1 MYEQLIK
8 INLDKH
14 TIEKKKG
21 GTLYI
26 LCLNCNDRP
35 GIVAAVANALCN
47 SNCNIEESSQFYDPY
62 SNQFFMRVMFSP
74 LNEGAQET
82 FRIMFGAVAGEFDMS
97 WNMRQMDEPVK
108 MLVLVSK
115 DDHCLNDIIYRWRTN
130 QLNIEIVGVV
140 SNHEVNRGLSEHFG
154 LNFYYVPTKGIDK
167 DTIDEQ
173 HFRII
178 EETDTELIVLARYM
192 QILSENMCQRYA
204 GRVINIHHSFLPGF
218 KGAKPYHQ
226 AYERG
231 VKLIGATAHFVT
243 SDLDEG
249 PIIEQDVMRI
259 DHRDFPK
266 KLQIRGQDTE
276 ARVLSRAIEMYTER
290 RIFLHGSRTVIL

>member
-1 MYEQLIK
+1 M
-8 INLDKH
+8 
-14 TIEKKKG
+14 
-21 GTLYI
+21 YI

-35 GIVAAVANALCN
+35 GIVAAVANTLCD

-62 SNQFFMRVMFSP
+62 SNQFFMRVMFSAVT
-74 LNEGAQET
+74 EGAQEK
-82 FRIMFGAVAGEFDMS
+82 FRAIFEAVAKEFGMN
-97 WNMRQMDEPVK
+97 WYMREMDEPVK
-108 MLVLVSK
+108 TLVLVSK
-115 DDHCLNDIIYRWRTN
+115 DDHCLNDIIYRWRTKH
-130 QLNIEIVGVV
+130 LNIEIVGIV
-140 SNHEVNRGLSEHFG
+140 SNHEVTRALSEYFG
-154 LNFYYVPTKGIDK
+154 LKFYYVPTQGGHK
-167 DTIDEQ
+167 DAVDEQ

-178 EETDTELIVLARYM
+178 EKTGAELIVLARYM
-192 QILSENMCQRYA
+192 QILSENMCERYA

-243 SDLDEG
+243 RNLDEG

-259 DHRDFPK
+259 DHRDCPK

-276 ARVLSRAIEMYTER
+276 ARVLARAIEMYAER
-290 RIFLHGSRTVIL
+290 RIFLHGNRTVIL

>member
-1 MYEQLIK
+1 M
-8 INLDKH
+8 
-14 TIEKKKG
+14 
-21 GTLYI
+21 YI
-26 LCLNCNDRP
+26 LCLNCDDRP

-47 SNCNIEESSQFYDPY
+47 SNCNIEESSQFDDPY
-62 SNQFFMRVMFSP
+62 SNQFFMRVMFSAVT
-74 LNEGAQET
+74 EGAAGKFKT
-82 FRIMFGAVAGEFDMS
+82 MFDPVSKEFDMN
-97 WNMRQMDEPVK
+97 WYLRKMDEPIK
-108 MLVLVSK
+108 TLILVSK
-115 DDHCLNDIIYRWRTN
+115 DDHCLNDIIYRWRTKH
-130 QLNIEIVGVV
+130 LNIEIVGVV
-140 SNHEVNRGLSEHFG
+140 SNHKINRELCEQFG
-154 LNFYYVPTKGIDK
+154 LKFYYVPTQDVDK
-167 DTIDEQ
+167 NKVDEQ

-192 QILSENMCQRYA
+192 QILSENMCDRYA

-243 SDLDEG
+243 KSLDEG

-259 DHRDFPK
+259 DHRDCPK

-276 ARVLSRAIEMYTER
+276 ARVLARAMEMYTER